1 MDWIRGCSVTILHFR
16 GFGGVRIEGEAR
28 GSEDDPAV
36 LLVHGA
42 GQTRAVWSKVADALE
57 MAGRRVISIDL
68 RGHGGSE
75 WSVDGRYEFL
85 ALVEDLR
92 AVLAQLGTRP
102 VVVASTLG
110 GWVASAALEADAA
123 TLAAGLVLIDVP
135 LAVDPDI
142 SRRIGTRLR
151 EIAAHTPG
159 QTLWDARLVDSL
171 DTAEMADRMTA
182 AAPRIAVPT
191 LYVRGAASEIVSRS
205 DAATFIGRFPEGE
218 FVEVEDV
225 SMVVREDRIDALGGY
240 LIAFLERR
248 APRRSPEYH
257 AGSDART
264 LRDALGCFATGVT
277 VVTALCPDGTP
288 VGLTANSFTSVS
300 LDPPLLL
307 VCVANNAGSAPYLRQ
322 AQRFAV
328 NVLQIGQQPTSNR
341 FAGKG
346 EDRFA
351 ATPWELGEFET
362 PVLSGSLGSFEC
374 SREAVH
380 DGGDHF
386 ILVGRVLKAIFEPRR
401 DPLLYFRGKYRKLH
415 FA

>member
-1 MDWIRGCSVTILHFR
+1 MSIVEYR
-16 GFGGVRIEGEAR
+16 GFAGVRLEAEVI
-28 GSEDDPAV
+28 GAENDPAV

-42 GQTRAVWSKVADALE
+42 GQTRAVWSGVANALE
-57 MAGRRVISIDL
+57 QAGRRVISLDL

-75 WSVDGRYEFL
+75 WPEDARYDFE

-92 AVLAQLGTRP
+92 AVLAQMGTRP

-110 GWVASAALEADAA
+110 GWIASAALERDAAVLASGLVLVDSPVQVDPALAQRVGDRLREAA
-123 TLAAGLVLIDVP
+123 TLA
-135 LAVDPDI
+135 
-142 SRRIGTRLR
+142 
-151 EIAAHTPG
+151 PG
-159 QTLWDARLVDSL
+159 QAQWDVRLFDTL
-171 DTAEMADRMTA
+171 DTSAMADRLDGVA
-182 AAPRIAVPT
+182 AKIALPT
-191 LYVRGAASEIVSRS
+191 LYVRGAISELVSKE
-205 DAATFIGRFPEGE
+205 AAAAFVAQLPDGE
-218 FVEVEDV
+218 LVEVEN
-225 SMVVREDRIDALGGY
+225 SALVVTDDRADALGGY
-240 LIAFLERR
+240 LIDFLERR
-248 APRRSPEYH
+248 APRGSPEFR

-264 LRDALGCFATGVT
+264 FRDALGCFATGVT
-277 VVTALCPDGTP
+277 VVTAICPDGSP

-307 VCVANNAGSAPYLRQ
+307 VCIANSSGSADFLRN
-322 AQRFAV
+322 AERFAV

-346 EDRFA
+346 EDRFGV
-351 ATPWELGEFET
+351 TPWEIGEYGT
-362 PVLSGSLGSFEC
+362 PVLTGSLSSFEC
-374 SREAVH
+374 SRDAVH